1 MLKTSVCILLSD
13 SQLEDMET
21 THCLVRSNEVSKDAH
36 VEEFSRTVTP
46 KTDGA
51 VTFLAP
57 GVSLPVGTGFF
68 ILTCE
73 EETSKHLCRKA
84 WKAKTNRS
92 EEGGVHRTIEQI
104 QEQSWYPCHR
114 VRSCGAN

>member
-1 MLKTSVCILLSD
+1 
-13 SQLEDMET
+13 MET

-57 GVSLPVGTGFF
+57 GVSLPVGTGCF
-68 ILTCE
+68 IFNRRHTSVCPGKLGKRKQTE
-73 EETSKHLCRKA
+73 EKKEGEESLPMEDRLALLSTVDGSK
-84 WKAKTNRS
+84 TPP
-92 EEGGVHRTIEQI
+92 RTDTLAQLLA
-104 QEQSWYPCHR
+104 QVY
-114 VRSCGAN
+114 